1 MFKEKLQ
8 FNIESIKEVY
18 EMKVEGYEIKEGLY
32 YTATHEW
39 ASVDG
44 TKIRI
49 GLSDFAQKSLHE
61 IVFVELPHKGAKV
74 AQKSSI
80 GTVES
85 VKAVSEVF
93 SPVSGEIVEVNEK
106 LLDKPELINE
116 KPYEEGWVAV
126 IRADEIH
133 ADLKNLMN
141 TEKYVHHVKEEVKK
155 H

>member
-1 MFKEKLQ
+1 
-8 FNIESIKEVY
+8 
-18 EMKVEGYEIKEGLY
+18 MKVEGYEVKEGLY

-39 ASVDG
+39 ANVEG
-44 TKIRI
+44 GKARI

-61 IVFVELPHKGAKV
+61 IVFVELPQKGAKV
-74 AQKSSI
+74 SQKQSI

-93 SPVSGEIVEVNEK
+93 SPISGEVVEVNEK

-116 KPYEEGWVAV
+116 KPYEDGWVAV
-126 IRADEIH
+126 IKVDKAD
-133 ADLKNLMN
+133 ADLKNLMKAD
-141 TEKYVHHVKEEVKK
+141 KYADHVKQEAKK

>member
-1 MFKEKLQ
+1 
-8 FNIESIKEVY
+8 
-18 EMKVEGYEIKEGLY
+18 MKVEGYEVKEGFY

-39 ASVDG
+39 ANVEG
-44 TKIRI
+44 AKIRI

-74 AQKSSI
+74 SQKNSI

-93 SPVSGEIVEVNEK
+93 SPVSGEIIEVNEK

-116 KPYEEGWVAV
+116 KPYEEGWIA
-126 IRADEIH
+126 IRKADKIH

-141 TEKYVHHVKEEVKK
+141 TENYMHHVKEEVKK

>member
-1 MFKEKLQ
+1 
-8 FNIESIKEVY
+8 
-18 EMKVEGYEIKEGLY
+18 MKVEGYEVKEGLH
-32 YTATHEW
+32 YTGTHEW
-39 ASVDG
+39 ASVEEA
-44 TKIRI
+44 KIRI

-74 AQKSSI
+74 AQKDSI

-93 SPVSGEIVEVNEK
+93 SPVSGEIIEINEK

-116 KPYEEGWVAV
+116 KPYEEGWIAV
-126 IRADEIH
+126 IKADKVH
-133 ADLKNLMN
+133 ADLENLMD
-141 TEKYVHHVKEEVKK
+141 TEKYVHYVKEEAKK

>member
-1 MFKEKLQ
+1 
-8 FNIESIKEVY
+8 
-18 EMKVEGYEIKEGLY
+18 MKVEGYEVKERLY

-44 TKIRI
+44 ARVRI

-74 AQKSSI
+74 SQKSSI

-93 SPVSGEIVEVNEK
+93 SPISGEIIEVNEK

-116 KPYEEGWVAV
+116 KPYDEGWVA
-126 IRADEIH
+126 IIKADKIDV
-133 ADLKNLMN
+133 DLKNLMN
-141 TEKYVHHVKEEVKK
+141 AEKYMQHVKEEAKK